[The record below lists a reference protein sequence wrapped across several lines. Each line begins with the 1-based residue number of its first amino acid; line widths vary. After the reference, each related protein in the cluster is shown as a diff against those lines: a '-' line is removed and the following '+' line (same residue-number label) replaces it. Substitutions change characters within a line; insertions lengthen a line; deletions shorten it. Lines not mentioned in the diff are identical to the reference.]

1 MKLLRDLWLLVKSY
15 PVAKKQVALLHEA
28 KQYPGVVRTNM
39 AVNNTRT
46 ALQEAGFSSD
56 KVSPAVIFVAV
67 GLAFILNPKKELL
80 IVDNN
85 IITP

>member
-1 MKLLRDLWLLVKSY
+1 MKLLHDLWLLIRCY
-15 PVAKKQVALLHEA
+15 PVAKKQVALQHEA

-46 ALQEAGFSSD
+46 ELQRAGFSSD

-80 IVDNN
+80 PVNN
-85 IITP
+85 